1 MAKVRV
7 KMNSKGAR
15 ALLNSASVQA
25 DLLARAG
32 AIQDA
37 ANAEIMSAPDDQ
49 LFQASVQTGKNRAR
63 ASVITGGYASM
74 KHNGRTNALLKALDR
89 GR

>member
-15 ALLNSASVQA
+15 ALLRGSEVQA

-32 AIQDA
+32 RIQDA
-37 ANAEIMSAPDDQ
+37 ANAQ
-49 LFQASVQTGKNRAR
+49 LGASDPAAMYQADVQAGRNRAR
-63 ASVITGGYASM
+63 AMVKTSGFESRR
-74 KHNGRTNALLKALDR
+74 HNAKTNALLKSIDR
-89 GR
+89 GA